1 VGKMLFCSQKSTNQG
16 KLTMGGERETVIEQ
30 KSSKNDVVLGS
41 IRVHENKGEVHFH
54 DDDRQLKVAIPVAAW
69 YSAWTSIS
77 SGKQSKF
84 KYIDTTNMSQ
94 LSIKCKIIDGYVTLK
109 VTINPIEF
117 DNQFEALDK
126 FTGAK

>member
-1 VGKMLFCSQKSTNQG
+1 
-16 KLTMGGERETVIEQ
+16 MGGERETVIEQ

-54 DDDRQLKVAIPVAAW
+54 DDDRQLKVAIPVAW

-94 LSIKCKIIDGYVTLK
+94 LLIKCKIIDGYVTLK